1 MLHPQ
6 TKCMEVNTFLS
17 KKKAIGH
24 SHIVARVAQDKIAD
38 ISQAS
43 HQTQIYHSSRQT
55 QVIGHHQ
62 SP

>member
-1 MLHPQ
+1 
-6 TKCMEVNTFLS
+6 MEVNTFLS